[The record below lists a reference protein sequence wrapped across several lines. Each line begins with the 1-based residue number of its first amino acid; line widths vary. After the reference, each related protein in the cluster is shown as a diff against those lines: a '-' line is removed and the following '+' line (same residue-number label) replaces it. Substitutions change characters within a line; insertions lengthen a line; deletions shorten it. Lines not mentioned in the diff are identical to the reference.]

1 MMKVLFAASEC
12 VPFVKTGGLADVVG
26 ALPKEIRKAGV
37 DVRVILPLYKAID
50 VKWRDQMEHVLY
62 FYVDM
67 GWRHQY
73 VGVLKLEYEGI
84 TFYFIDN
91 EQYFG
96 RDYIYGMGGDEGER
110 FAYFSRAVLE
120 TLPKI
125 DFIPD
130 VLHCHDW
137 QTGMIPVLLKAQYKH
152 LEFYKD
158 IRTIYTIHN
167 LQYQGIFPISSIEEL
182 LSLGDWAYTSNN
194 LEFFGMCS
202 FMKGGLVFAD
212 EITTVSPTYSKE
224 IQTAYY
230 GERLDGLLRSRVD
243 SLTGILNGIDTVD
256 YDPEHDPAIARNY
269 TADTFSLKVENKT
282 ALQQELGLKVD
293 PSIPMIGMVSRLSGQ
308 KGLDLV
314 ECVLGEIMNTGAQ
327 LVVLGMGESKYVD
340 LFSWAQWKYA
350 GQVSACFQMNHALA
364 HKIYAAC
371 DLFLMPSMFEPCGLS
386 QLISLRYGTLPITR
400 ETGGL
405 RDTVLAYNEF
415 TGEGNGFTFL
425 NYNAHDMLHVIEQ
438 AVAMYNGNREL
449 FNKIAIRAM
458 RGLYGWDQSA
468 QKYVNLYKRLAP
480 VSETE
485 IPETK
490 TDAAEEADV
499 PAEKPAPVKRARKKA
514 AAEEDG
520 EKKPARK
527 RSVKTEAAEGEA
539 APKKT
544 TRKKAASA
552 EGEEPA
558 VKKTTRKRAPKADGD
573 APAEKKPRTRK
584 KAEPK
589 PEETPAE

>member
-37 DVRVILPLYKAID
+37 DVRVILPLYKSID
-50 VKWRDQMEHVLY
+50 AKWRDQMEHVLY

-110 FAYFSRAVLE
+110 FAYFARAVLE

-137 QTGMIPVLLKAQYKH
+137 QTGMIPVLLKAQYRQ
-152 LEFYKD
+152 LEFYKN

-167 LQYQGIFPISSIEEL
+167 LQYQGIFPISTIEEL

-243 SLTGILNGIDTVD
+243 HLTGILNGIDTVD

-269 TADTFSLKVENKT
+269 TADTFSLKVENKI
-282 ALQQELGLKVD
+282 ALQQELGLEVN

-350 GQVSACFQMNHALA
+350 GRVSACFQMNHALA

-425 NYNAHDMLHVIEQ
+425 NYNAHDMLHVVEQ
-438 AVAMYNGNREL
+438 AVAMYNDNREL

-468 QKYVNLYKRLAP
+468 QKYVDLYARLAP
-480 VSETE
+480 VSA
-485 IPETK
+485 PEAP
-490 TDAAEEADV
+490 AAEV
-499 PAEKPAPVKRARKKA
+499 PAEKKTPVKRTRKKA
-514 AAEEDG
+514 TSEEGD
-520 EKKPARK
+520 EKKPATRK
-527 RSVKTEAAEGEA
+527 RSTKTEAAEGDA

-544 TRKKAASA
+544 TRKKAVAEDGEAAPKPARKRKVKA
-552 EGEEPA
+552 EGEATEP
-558 VKKTTRKRAPKADGD
+558 
-573 APAEKKPRTRK
+573 KKPRTRK
-584 KAEPK
+584 KAEPA

>member
-1 MMKVLFAASEC
+1 MKILFAASEC

-26 ALPKEIRKAGV
+26 ALPKEIRKASGA
-37 DVRVILPLYKAID
+37 DVRVILPLYKAIGQ
-50 VKWRDQMEHVLY
+50 KWRDQMEHVLY
-62 FYVDM
+62 FYVNL

-73 VGVLKLEYEGI
+73 VGILKLEYEGTI
-84 TFYFIDN
+84 FYFVDN

-110 FAYFSRAVLE
+110 FAFFDRAVLE
-120 TLPKI
+120 ALPKI

-137 QTGMIPVLLKAQYKH
+137 QTGMIPVLLNAQYKQ
-152 LEFYKD
+152 LEFYKN

-167 LQYQGIFPISSIEEL
+167 LQYQGIFPIGNIEEL
-182 LSLGDWAYTSNN
+182 LSLGDWAYTGDK

-202 FMKGGLVFAD
+202 FMKGGLVFSD
-212 EITTVSPTYSKE
+212 EITTVSPTYSLE

-230 GERLDGLLRSRVD
+230 GERLDGLLRSRVNH
-243 SLTGILNGIDTVD
+243 LTGILNGIDTED

-282 ALQQELGLKVD
+282 TLQQELGLKVD
-293 PSIPMIGMVSRLSGQ
+293 PSIPMIGMVGRLSGQ

-340 LFSWAQWKYA
+340 LFSWAQWKYPNQIA
-350 GQVSACFQMNHALA
+350 ARFQMDHALA
-364 HKIYAAC
+364 HKIYAGC

-405 RDTVLAYNEF
+405 RDTVLAYNKF
-415 TGEGNGFTFL
+415 TGDGNGFTFL

-438 AVAMYNGNREL
+438 AVQMYHNDREL
-449 FNKIAIRAM
+449 FSKIAQRAM

-468 QKYVNLYKRLAP
+468 RKYVDLYRKLTGEEAVPVVEEEPKVVEQPAEQPVEAP
-480 VSETE
+480 KKTTRRKS
-485 IPETK
+485 TK
-490 TDAAEEADV
+490 T
-499 PAEKPAPVKRARKKA
+499 A
-514 AAEEDG
+514 AADG
-520 EKKPARK
+520 E
-527 RSVKTEAAEGEA
+527 

-544 TRKKAASA
+544 TRKKAA
-552 EGEEPA
+552 PA
-558 VKKTTRKRAPKADGD
+558 VEDGKAPKKTTRKRAPMAESADA

-589 PEETPAE
+589 PEEKPAE

>member
-1 MMKVLFAASEC
+1 MKILFAASEC

-26 ALPKEIRKAGV
+26 ALPKEIRKAGEE
-37 DVRVILPLYKAID
+37 VRVILPLYKAID
-50 VKWRDQMEHVLY
+50 QKWRDQMEHVLS
-62 FYVDM
+62 FYVDL

-73 VGVLKLEYEGI
+73 VGILKLEYEG
-84 TFYFIDN
+84 TVFYFVDN

-110 FAYFSRAVLE
+110 FAFFCRAVME
-120 TLPKI
+120 ALPKI
-125 DFIPD
+125 DYIPD

-137 QTGMIPVLLKAQYKH
+137 QTGLLPVMFKAQYKH
-152 LEFYKD
+152 LDFYKD
-158 IRTIYTIHN
+158 IKTVYTIHN
-167 LQYQGIFPISSIEEL
+167 LQYQGIFPISNIEEL
-182 LSLGDWAYTSNN
+182 LGLGDWAYTSDN

-212 EITTVSPTYSKE
+212 EITTVSPSYSLE

-243 SLTGILNGIDTVD
+243 HLTGILNGIDTTD
-256 YDPEHDPAIARNY
+256 YNPETDKMITRNY
-269 TADTFSLKVENKT
+269 TADTFALKVENKT
-282 ALQQELGLKVD
+282 ALQQELGLTVD
-293 PSIPMIGMVSRLSGQ
+293 PSVPMIGMVSRLSGQ

-314 ECVLGEIMNTGAQ
+314 ECVLDEITATGAQ

-340 LFSWAQWKYA
+340 LFSWAQWKYPN
-350 GQVSACFQMNHALA
+350 QVSACFQMNNVLA
-364 HKIYAAC
+364 HKIYSAC
-371 DLFLMPSMFEPCGLS
+371 DMFLMPSMFEPCGLS

-405 RDTVLAYNEF
+405 RDTVLAYNEY

-438 AVAMYNGNREL
+438 AVAMFNNDRDT
-449 FNKIAIRAM
+449 FNKIAVRAM

-468 QKYVNLYKRLAP
+468 LKYVDLYKSL
-480 VSETE
+480 VG
-485 IPETK
+485 IP
-490 TDAAEEADV
+490 AAAVEE
-499 PAEKPAPVKRARKKA
+499 PAPA
-514 AAEEDG
+514 
-520 EKKPARK
+520 KKPARK
-527 RSVKTEAAEGEA
+527 RTAKAAVEGEAA

-544 TRKKAASA
+544 TRKKAAA
-552 EGEEPA
+552 EAEAVEAPKKPA
-558 VKKTTRKRAPKADGD
+558 RKRTTKVTADSD
-573 APAEKKPRTRK
+573 EKPAAEKKPRTRK

-589 PEETPAE
+589 VEEKPAE